1 MCFVNHNRASVEYLR
16 IRNRAGECHTARVV
30 SVIMVD
36 NVIKWFK
43 KKKHCETVLGDN
55 QSRHQIPSVNQLLI
69 ITLLQCTSRA
79 RQPMK
84 TGSISLTNSKFERHL
99 AIEAASFL

>member
-1 MCFVNHNRASVEYLR
+1 M
-16 IRNRAGECHTARVV
+16 
-30 SVIMVD
+30 
-36 NVIKWFK
+36 
-43 KKKHCETVLGDN
+43 LGDN

-79 RQPMK
+79 HQPMK
-84 TGSISLTNSKFERHL
+84 TGGISLTNSKFERHL